1 MDAHKKI
8 REHISALGD
17 GELPSSD
24 LELATAAL
32 LSPDG
37 EVAWTAYHRIGDVL
51 RGEAAPE
58 FSPGFNAR
66 LAARLAAEPLPV
78 RRAGAAP
85 PPPPVPALA
94 PMTAAGASAASA
106 ADGAANALTT
116 P

>member
-17 GELPSSD
+17 GELASSD

-66 LAARLAAEPLPV
+66 LAARLAVEPLPM
-78 RRAGAAP
+78 RRAGGAA
-85 PPPPVPALA
+85 VPAPAPLA
-94 PMTAAGASAASA
+94 AAATPPAVAPSA
-106 ADGAANALTT
+106 ADGAVKALTT